1 MLTGQNICKTGSADI
16 NCVNYFMLKGTNMFD
31 LQDNVK
37 IYFLALV
44 HIMNRD
50 FDYQSF
56 FFFFFLGVHS
66 HRTTFAQAACI
77 VDSYHMDFQLVH
89 LEN

>member
-16 NCVNYFMLKGTNMFD
+16 NYVNYFMLKGANMFG

-37 IYFLALV
+37 IYFLAVV
-44 HIMNRD
+44 HIMNRN
-50 FDYQSF
+50 FDYQSL
-56 FFFFFLGVHS
+56 FLEVHS

-77 VDSYHMDFQLVH
+77 VDSHHMDFQLVH